1 MKELQK
7 KHRIWVAAICIVLS
21 IAIVVAALFSLL
33 PAEASHA
40 YIDATT
46 LSEDSIAVFH
56 DDVKI
61 AFSSDAVEKRL
72 DEITLNESGVYTLQY
87 KRKLPVFFENVQAGE
102 IFCVYPNRNAK
113 EACFQN
119 GFCGKLLEKSTEEC
133 TVAFSVPQLP
143 EVFQALKIDA
153 SKVSPAQMAFYPSE
167 HVSDI
172 SMVPAQMST
181 LSATGDAVFSIGNTD
196 VEFAYREADQAPI
209 LPEYQVLCKQLDIQ
223 FRYQVDDVF
232 EIDGGLTL
240 GYPCVKFLLD
250 YETDEQTGEVLVN
263 DYSFDFVSKE
273 TVDLSLTGKKD
284 VEPLQHRQDLLDVIS
299 PVNIVDVTESEA
311 GKYVLGTFV
320 IGYNVKLPDI
330 LPVSLNNTENDV
342 GYLSLGIAFQLAVT
356 ANGEIEMSCDYK
368 QSGLVSVS
376 ADAQD
381 GTNYMLKGAS
391 YPHPV
396 LDSTVP
402 DGSYAQEEPMITSSY
417 QGKMSFTAGISVDVG
432 VCILGMIPIKIANGI
447 EAEMQTEVGTSR
459 TNGEVTVIED
469 SYIEAREDLLF
480 SVNVYSDLKLHL
492 GVEPKIGGKG
502 TAFSIGSVIQI
513 FRENLIQIPEA
524 MDFSLEQCRIGGV
537 QLGQS
542 YTDDQ
547 LASAIADYA
556 TKCEDYSL
564 LSYTKDAALNT
575 ALNGVLD
582 ALDIQA
588 QELLGDWQEE
598 YPNGK
603 LDCYTS
609 GALFVRDSQD
619 VVVAILLFGEDFR
632 NETGLH
638 TGLRNHEIEAL
649 YSVPDESYS
658 VEVEVG
664 FLIELFAGLNIDNV
678 NAQALAYQGKD
689 GACRMEVLSTSDT
702 SQIILLK
709 LI

>member
-1 MKELQK
+1 MKGLQK
-7 KHRIWVAAICIVLS
+7 KHKIWIAATCIILS
-21 IAIVVAALFSLL
+21 ITIGVAALFSLF

-40 YIDATT
+40 YIDAPA
-46 LSEDSIAVFH
+46 LSEESIAVFQ
-56 DDVKI
+56 DNVKI
-61 AFSSDAVEKRL
+61 AFPGDEVEKHL
-72 DEITLNESGVYTLQY
+72 DEITLNADGVYTLRY
-87 KRKLPVFFENVQAGE
+87 KREIPAFFESVLPGE
-102 IFCVYPNRNAK
+102 VFCVYPNQNAK
-113 EACFQN
+113 EAYFQN
-119 GFCGKLLEKSTEEC
+119 GFCGKLLEKSAEEC
-133 TVAFSVPQLP
+133 TVVFNVPQLP
-143 EVFQALKIDA
+143 EVFQTLKVDA
-153 SKVSPAQMAFYPSE
+153 SRASLAQTAFYPTE
-167 HVSDI
+167 RVSNI
-172 SMVPAQMST
+172 SVTPAQT
-181 LSATGDAVFSIGNTD
+181 GALSAAGDAVFSIGNTD
-196 VEFAYREADQAPI
+196 VEFAYQEADKAPM
-209 LPEYQVLCKQLDIQ
+209 LSEYQVLCKQLEIQ
-223 FRYQVDDVF
+223 FNYQVDDAF
-232 EIDGGLTL
+232 EIGGGLTL
-240 GYPCVKFLLD
+240 DYPCVKFLLD

-263 DYSFDFVSKE
+263 DYSFDFVTKE

-356 ANGEIEMSCDYK
+356 AKGEIEMSCDYK

-396 LDSTVP
+396 LDSTAP

-417 QGKMSFTAGISVDVG
+417 QGQMSFTAGIGVDVG
-432 VCILGMIPIKIANGI
+432 VCILGMIPMKIANGI
-447 EAEMQTEVGTSR
+447 EAELQTEVGAVQ
-459 TNGEVTVIED
+459 TNGEVTVVED
-469 SYIEAREDLLF
+469 SYIENRENLLF

-542 YTDDQ
+542 YTDDR

-588 QELLGDWQEE
+588 QELIGDWQAE

-632 NETGLH
+632 NEAGLH
-638 TGLRNHEIEAL
+638 TGLRNQEIEAL
-649 YSVPDESYS
+649 YSVPDESYAA
-658 VEVEVG
+658 EVEVG